1 MVTRFYGRMRL
12 VATFILPVLGL
23 TKICLLTLFTV
34 TCRAEEEGRQVAY
47 HFHTVEL
54 YLWGLPSRQGGA
66 EVRGDRKSY
75 EFSDARRSSPLWR

>member
-12 VATFILPVLGL
+12 VATFNLPVLGL

-47 HFHTVEL
+47 PTRAVEF
-54 YLWGLPSRQGGA
+54 YPWGLPSRQGGA
-66 EVRGDRKSY
+66 EVRGDRQSY
-75 EFSDARRSSPLWR
+75 ELSDARRSSPLRR